1 MRWNSTRRVSPG
13 GDHHPGSDRREEQA
27 DLDNG
32 GLVRDLLVR
41 YSSAREETVRGRLV
55 ELHTGLVRGLA
66 RRFAQRGEPLEDLVQ
81 VGFLGLILAIERFDP
96 ARGTEF
102 TSFAVPTI
110 LGEIRR
116 HFRGN
121 AWSVRVPRR
130 LQETY
135 LRAMRAEDELAQEL
149 GRTPSLAEIAC
160 RLGLDPDRV
169 LAALEVSPARR
180 AVSLDIPA
188 GVTDREQGVPL
199 GERLGEPDGE
209 LARLE
214 ARMLLE
220 QAMANLSP
228 RERQVMT
235 LRFVDQLSQREVAE
249 RLGVSPVQ
257 VVQLQR
263 AALERARRD
272 LGGAPSEGDHAAIRA
287 LTETIREDGVD
298 PLRRAEALQDL
309 RTRLGC
315 APWEEVG
322 RVVGLTRRHIHH
334 LLNVTRLPEEMREA
348 LRAGRLSEKH
358 ARALLL
364 LRDSRP
370 CQATIWQRIRTQHVS
385 GDAALR
391 MARELRDERMARCA

>member
-1 MRWNSTRRVSPG
+1 MSTIVAG
-13 GDHHPGSDRREEQA
+13 K
-27 DLDNG
+27 
-32 GLVRDLLVR
+32 VRDLLVR
-41 YSSAREETVRGRLV
+41 YSSAREETVRERLV

-66 RRFAQRGEPLEDLVQ
+66 RRFAHRGEPLEDLEQ

-149 GRTPSLAEIAC
+149 GRMPSLAEIAC
-160 RLGLDPDRV
+160 RLCLDPDRV

-180 AVSLDIPA
+180 AVSLDTPA
-188 GVTDREQGVPL
+188 GVTDREQGVAL

-257 VVQLQR
+257 VLQLQR

-272 LGGAPSEGDHAAIRA
+272 LGGAPSEGDDAAIRA

-298 PLRRAEALQDL
+298 PLRRAEALADL

-334 LLNVTRLPEEMREA
+334 LLNVTRRTIRPVVSSSPYDRCCGSRNRPSLHEYELSRLAAHRSRRGDLALSGFTLLVPRGHLICGSLSAPCERGCDVELP
-348 LRAGRLSEKH
+348 
-358 ARALLL
+358 
-364 LRDSRP
+364 P
-370 CQATIWQRIRTQHVS
+370 PWQP
-385 GDAALR
+385 AA
-391 MARELRDERMARCA
+391 